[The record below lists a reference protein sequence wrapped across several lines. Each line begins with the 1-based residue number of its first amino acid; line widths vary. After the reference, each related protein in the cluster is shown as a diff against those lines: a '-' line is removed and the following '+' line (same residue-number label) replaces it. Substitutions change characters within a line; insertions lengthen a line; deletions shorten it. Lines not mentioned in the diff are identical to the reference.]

1 MANYGKQ
8 NRALWIAI
16 LLLVLLNVSTWA
28 TIAIKSG
35 YDEKRS
41 VQTRQDSSAEFF
53 SHYLRLSATQQ
64 EELKRLSQ
72 DAMNQV
78 GACAREMQQLKLR
91 IQERF
96 DAGDF
101 EVDPL
106 YDEVLQV
113 HRRMRDVN
121 YNYYIQLK
129 RMCNEE
135 QKARL
140 DTLFLSTILPVGR

>member
-8 NRALWIAI
+8 NRSLWIAI
-16 LLLVLLNVSTWA
+16 FLLALLNVSTWA

-35 YDEKRS
+35 YDEKKS
-41 VQTRQDSSAEFF
+41 MQTRQDSSAEFF
-53 SHYLRLSATQQ
+53 GHYLKLNPSQLA
-64 EELKRLSQ
+64 ELKRLSQ
-72 DAMNQV
+72 DALNQF
-78 GACAREMQQLKLR
+78 GACGREMQRLKSR
-91 IQERF
+91 IQEQF

>member
-1 MANYGKQ
+1 MANYGKH
-8 NRALWIAI
+8 NRSLWIAI
-16 LLLVLLNVSTWA
+16 LLLALLNVSTWA
-28 TIAIKSG
+28 TIVIKAN
-35 YDEKRS
+35 YEEKKS

-53 SHYLRLSATQQ
+53 SHYLRLSASQQ
-64 EELKRLSQ
+64 EELRRLSQ

-91 IQERF
+91 MQKCF
-96 DAGDF
+96 DAGNY
-101 EVDPL
+101 EVDSL
-106 YDEVLQV
+106 YNEVLQV

-121 YNYYIQLK
+121 YNYYKQLK

-140 DTLFLSTILPVGR
+140 DTLFFSTILPVGK